1 MPVHLTPIEEQIL
14 RRAYDGYLASAV
26 TPDILVQSPPRK
38 SLEWE
43 QAVIALVNKGYVVV
57 VLHVP
62 WTPGYDK
69 LYVRLRI
76 TEAGR
81 NAWRRVTK
89 T

>member
-14 RRAYDGYLASAV
+14 RRAYDEYQASPV

-57 VLHVP
+57 VMYVP
-62 WTPGYDK
+62 PTPNIDK
-69 LYVRLRI
+69 LYVRLKI

-81 NAWRRVTK
+81 NAWRVHK
-89 T
+89 